1 MKRRTEIPTALRG
14 RAFSHQEGLAEGVT
28 RARMRGDDLATPY
41 YGIRSPPLDPTDPL
55 AHVRAY
61 LPHLSSEQFFSHS
74 SAALIHGLPLP
85 PRLARDPR
93 VHVSTH
99 IAGLRHG
106 GRGVVGHHVQRDR
119 VRVVVVSGVPV
130 TTPVDT
136 WCQLSTL
143 LALDTLIEVGDAL
156 VRRKRPLAT
165 MAELRAGVLRYTG
178 QRGAKRLREAFESV
192 RPRTDSAKET
202 ATRLMI
208 VRAGLPEPEVNGEI
222 FDRRGRKI
230 ATGDLVFRGYRVL
243 VEYDGEQHRAD
254 EEQYHWDVDRLDA
267 IMEAGWRV
275 IRVNKSHLRMS
286 PSPALRKITT
296 ALEAAGWR
304 P

>member
-1 MKRRTEIPTALRG
+1 MKRRTEIPSALRG
-14 RAFSHQEGLAEGVT
+14 RAFSLHEGLAEGVT
-28 RARMRGDDLATPY
+28 RARMRGDDLARPY
-41 YGIRSPPLDPTDPL
+41 RGIRSQRLDPSDPL
-55 AHVRAY
+55 ARIHAY
-61 LPHLSSEQFFSHS
+61 LPHLSGEHFFSHT
-74 SAALIHGLPLP
+74 SAALLHGLPLP
-85 PRLARDPR
+85 LRLAQDPR

-99 IAGLRHG
+99 SAGLRHG
-106 GRGVVGHHVQRDR
+106 GRGVVGHHLQRDR
-119 VRVVVVSGVPV
+119 VRVVAVGGVPV
-130 TTPVDT
+130 TAPVDT

-143 LALDTLIEVGDAL
+143 VALDALIEVGDAL
-156 VRRKRPLAT
+156 VRRKQPLAT
-165 MAELRAGVLRYTG
+165 MEELRAGVLRHTG
-178 QRGAKRLREAFESV
+178 QRGAKKLREALESV

-202 ATRLMI
+202 ATRLVI

-222 FDRRGRKI
+222 VDRMGGKI

-243 VEYDGEQHRAD
+243 VEYDGEQHRTD

-275 IRVNKSHLRMS
+275 IRINKSHLRMS

-296 ALEAAGWR
+296 ALAAAGWR